1 MNWYHIYQ
9 TYELSAVPWQ
19 LFKQSVRWNLA
30 ATEFILEYINEP
42 ADKTG
47 VLSRDAAAAYTK
59 NSDWETYEP
68 WMPLNNGES

>member
-1 MNWYHIYQ
+1 MNWYRIYQ
-9 TYELSAVPWQ
+9 KSELPEVPWH
-19 LFKQSVRWNLA
+19 LFVQSVRWNLA

-68 WMPLNNGES
+68 WISLNNGES